1 MEVESLHKEVTKLKT
16 EKAALQ
22 VKSRLFENFAA
33 MAHTCCRL
41 PATVEWES
49 LKNTLQNTL
58 DFSIELTG
66 AETGYLVL
74 LDDNGVVSDSIQNPD
89 NTDQAPC
96 GGLKDHLLEDGL
108 AGWVRGHHQVGLIT
122 DTRDDERWT
131 SLPHQPQT
139 ARSVLAVPILKCDEL
154 MGVFTLMHRQPNYFS
169 AEAVE
174 QMKATSDQIAIT
186 LENARLYGRL
196 NDSYHSLDQSKQ
208 EIEAYSQALDE
219 ELEKGRQIQ
228 RDFLP
233 QHIPELPNWD
243 IATYFAPA
251 KQVSGDFYDFFSL
264 PGDNLGVV
272 IADVADKGVGS
283 ALYMALIRS
292 LIRVFS
298 GHISLHGFANFSIN
312 NGVTKSVT
320 EQCATPEQLNA
331 LTAVKLTND
340 YIAHE
345 HAKEGM
351 FATLFFGVINPFTG
365 IMAYINGGHEPVVIT
380 DSCGIKQRLEP
391 TGPAVGMLV
400 DMKFKIRQ
408 VQIEPGDTLIG
419 YTDGV
424 IDALAP
430 NGDFFTRKRLLSIIE
445 QTTSSAS
452 DLVHRIKTSV
462 STHVHNAP
470 PSDDITMLAVKRL
483 ALDPAGSA
491 GGGKLKIDD

>member
-1 MEVESLHKEVTKLKT
+1 MGVESLHKEVTKLKT

-22 VKSRLFENFAA
+22 AKSKLFENFTA

-41 PATVEWES
+41 PSTAEWES
-49 LKNTLQNTL
+49 IKNTLQNTL

-66 AETGYLVL
+66 AETGHMVL
-74 LDDNGVVSDSIQNPD
+74 LDGNGVVTDSIQRLE
-89 NTDQAPC
+89 NTDPARC
-96 GGLKDHLLEDGL
+96 SGLKDQILDGGL
-108 AGWVRGHHQVGLIT
+108 GGWVRGHRQVGFIT
-122 DTRDDERWT
+122 DSREDERWQP
-131 SLPHQPQT
+131 LPHQPQT
-139 ARSVLAVPILKCDEL
+139 IRSVLAVPILKCDEL
-154 MGVFTLMHRQPNYFS
+154 LGILTLMHPKPNHFS
-169 AEAVE
+169 PESVE
-174 QMKATSDQIAIT
+174 QMKATCDQIAIT

-196 NDSYHSLDQSKQ
+196 NESYRSLDQSKQ
-208 EIEAYSQALDE
+208 EIEAYSEALDE

-243 IATYFAPA
+243 ISTYFAPA
-251 KQVSGDFYDFFSL
+251 KQVSGDFYDVFAL

-312 NGVTKSVT
+312 NGVTKSVA
-320 EQCATPEQLNA
+320 EQCATNDQLNA

-351 FATLFFGVINPFTG
+351 FVTLFFGVINPFTG
-365 IMAYINGGHEPVVIT
+365 IMAYINAGHEPLAIT
-380 DSCGIKQRLEP
+380 DSSGVKQSLDP
-391 TGPAVGMLV
+391 TGPAVGMMV
-400 DMKFKIRQ
+400 DMKFEIRQ
-408 VQIEPGDTLIG
+408 VQIEPGDILIG

-424 IDALAP
+424 IEALAP
-430 NGDFFTRKRLLSIIE
+430 NGDFFTRKRLLSIIA
-445 QTTSSAS
+445 QTTASAS
-452 DLVHRIKTSV
+452 DLVNRIKSSV

-470 PSDDITMLAVKRL
+470 PSDDITILAVRRL
-483 ALDPAGSA
+483 SQN
-491 GGGKLKIDD
+491 